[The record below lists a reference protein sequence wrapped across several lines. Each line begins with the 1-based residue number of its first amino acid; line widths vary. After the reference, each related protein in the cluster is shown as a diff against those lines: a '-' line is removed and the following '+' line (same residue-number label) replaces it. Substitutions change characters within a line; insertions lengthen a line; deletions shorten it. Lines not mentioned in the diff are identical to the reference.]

1 MMKRA
6 KFNYLLFVAQT
17 LAMLLL
23 ILSALLLW
31 FAFPRGY
38 FVTRDI
44 WVDIHKW
51 SGVALAAL
59 VLIHVA
65 LHWNWFAY
73 MTKQYLNSLRRVL
86 KHRNK
91 R

>member
-1 MMKRA
+1 MKRA
-6 KFNYLLFVAQT
+6 KFNYLVFVAQV
-17 LAMLLL
+17 LATLLL
-23 ILSALLLW
+23 IVSALLIW

-38 FVTRDI
+38 FMTREL

-65 LHWNWFAY
+65 LHWNWFVY
-73 MTKQYLNSLRRVL
+73 MTKQYLNSLRCVL
-86 KHRNK
+86 HRRKK

>member
-6 KFNYLLFVAQT
+6 KVNYLVFVGQV
-17 LAMLLL
+17 LATLLL

-65 LHWNWFAY
+65 LHWNWLVY
-73 MTKQYLNSLRRVL
+73 MTGQYLGSLRRVL
-86 KHRNK
+86 NRRKK

>member
-1 MMKRA
+1 MKRA
-6 KFNYLLFVAQT
+6 KFNYLVFIAQVLVT
-17 LAMLLL
+17 LLL
-23 ILSALLLW
+23 IVSALLLW

-38 FVTRDI
+38 FMTREL

-65 LHWNWFAY
+65 RHWNWFAC
-73 MTKQYLNSLRRVL
+73 MTKQYLSSLRCVL
-86 KHRNK
+86 DRRKK

>member
-6 KFNYLLFVAQT
+6 KFNYLVLIAQV
-17 LAMLLL
+17 LATLLL
-23 ILSALLLW
+23 IVSALLLW

-38 FVTRDI
+38 FMTREL

-65 LHWNWFAY
+65 LHWNWFVY
-73 MTKQYLNSLRRVL
+73 MTKQYLNSLRCVL
-86 KHRNK
+86 YRRKK